1 MIEKSGEIS
10 WCAFVQQLIIDWSKH
25 SCKNGSKLLRLLQES
40 QMLSVTEAYWK
51 EDRHQPPDIA
61 RVCSSLLENRHWR
74 NLRIAIK
81 IVKVVKSFL
90 ISQNQAKEKK
100 GGILFL
106 WGKKEWDMT
115 VILRMMADDALHCW
129 CVWDSDCDH
138 YDRGTCIMLS
148 LHCLGTLV
156 ILLPRYGPVLLL
168 LKWY

>member
-1 MIEKSGEIS
+1 
-10 WCAFVQQLIIDWSKH
+10 
-25 SCKNGSKLLRLLQES
+25 
-40 QMLSVTEAYWK
+40 
-51 EDRHQPPDIA
+51 
-61 RVCSSLLENRHWR
+61 
-74 NLRIAIK
+74 
-81 IVKVVKSFL
+81 VKVVKSFL